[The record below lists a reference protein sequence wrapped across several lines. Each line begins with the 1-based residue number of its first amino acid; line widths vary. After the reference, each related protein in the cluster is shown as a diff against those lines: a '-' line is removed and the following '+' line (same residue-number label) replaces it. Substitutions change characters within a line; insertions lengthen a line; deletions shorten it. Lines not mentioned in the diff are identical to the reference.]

1 MIARNEIDTIETFF
15 EQYCSYQSDI
25 MFNYHTDRFFD
36 NILSLGFVKDVV
48 DTLMIKYPIDEKELA
63 CRQCLEW
70 FSFYKEI
77 ISQGHEYYLSY
88 CIHYFQ
94 YLRNKDNP
102 FQPYFDEIIWTDKS
116 ATENGDRP
124 TLFKTDFVRPII
136 DYIINLYSAENHIIF
151 NIKRYSE
158 RVERFRE
165 LVGMNDEKE
174 IQKHFAKYLFDT
186 GCNFYR
192 ESNTNNGQ
200 LDFYIESLDGAMRSS
215 WQCQEG
221 QYIVEIKVFND
232 IIQIQKG
239 MSQLIAYTNQINAHG
254 CLLVFTDKELTFHNV
269 PEGIIAI
276 STYIGDKT
284 PSKRDKVVSIEF

>member
-48 DTLMIKYPIDEKELA
+48 DTLMIKYPIDENELA

-102 FQPYFDEIIWTDKS
+102 F
-116 ATENGDRP
+116 
-124 TLFKTDFVRPII
+124 RPII

-165 LVGMNDEKE
+165 LVGMNDEKK

-200 LDFYIESLDGAMRSS
+200 LSWMSFSFYRQRIDLS
-215 WQCQEG
+215 
-221 QYIVEIKVFND
+221 
-232 IIQIQKG
+232 
-239 MSQLIAYTNQINAHG
+239 
-254 CLLVFTDKELTFHNV
+254 
-269 PEGIIAI
+269 
-276 STYIGDKT
+276 
-284 PSKRDKVVSIEF
+284 

>member
-48 DTLMIKYPIDEKELA
+48 DTLMIKYPIDENELA

-77 ISQGHEYYLSY
+77 ISQGHEYYLSD

-94 YLRNKDNP
+94 YLRNKD
-102 FQPYFDEIIWTDKS
+102 
-116 ATENGDRP
+116 
-124 TLFKTDFVRPII
+124 
-136 DYIINLYSAENHIIF
+136 
-151 NIKRYSE
+151 
-158 RVERFRE
+158 
-165 LVGMNDEKE
+165 
-174 IQKHFAKYLFDT
+174 
-186 GCNFYR
+186 
-192 ESNTNNGQ
+192 
-200 LDFYIESLDGAMRSS
+200 
-215 WQCQEG
+215 
-221 QYIVEIKVFND
+221 
-232 IIQIQKG
+232 
-239 MSQLIAYTNQINAHG
+239 
-254 CLLVFTDKELTFHNV
+254 CLLVFTDEELIFHNV